1 MVTKVYALVSG
12 ERRCLTAFADRGT
25 AREDAIRW
33 IEDTLVATTGQSL
46 MLKLNDIQLGCR
58 SENGETLFPDKFT
71 MPLCIVNLVLKEFNL
86 EIKEEKQ

>member
-1 MVTKVYALVSG
+1 MEICCILRDGSRMTAQIVPNESNAIGWADNVIYAITG
-12 ERRCLTAFADRGT
+12 E
-25 AREDAIRW
+25 
-33 IEDTLVATTGQSL
+33 SL
-46 MLKLNDIQLGCR
+46 MSRLNDIQLGCR